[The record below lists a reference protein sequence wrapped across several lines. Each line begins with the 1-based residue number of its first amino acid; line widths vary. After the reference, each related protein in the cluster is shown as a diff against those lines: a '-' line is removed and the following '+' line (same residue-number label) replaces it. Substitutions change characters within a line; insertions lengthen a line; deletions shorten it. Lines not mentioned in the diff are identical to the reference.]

1 MATKKS
7 NEMKATLWT
16 ANMRS
21 DMNGTIA
28 AVVIEG
34 FGYIMENGKGKSAAE
49 MRELALSMMNKRHK
63 ELTEAGH

>member
-1 MATKKS
+1 
-7 NEMKATLWT
+7 
-16 ANMRS
+16 MRS

-49 MRELALSMMNKRHK
+49 MRELALSMMTKRHK
-63 ELTEAGH
+63 ELIEAGH